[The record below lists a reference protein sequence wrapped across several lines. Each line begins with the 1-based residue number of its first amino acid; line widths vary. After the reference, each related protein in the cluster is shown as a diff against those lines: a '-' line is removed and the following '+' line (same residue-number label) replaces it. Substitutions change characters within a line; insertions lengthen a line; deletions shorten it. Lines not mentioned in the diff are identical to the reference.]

1 MRCVSERLV
10 GSVTVLD
17 VASRAMLGEL
27 NTEITDRIEKLLE
40 QGRRVFLLNLEGVA
54 SLDSNGL
61 GDLVGAAEAARRD
74 GGTLKLASVNERVA
88 HPLRIMNLSNM
99 LEAFDTEEEA
109 LNSLEPDR

>member
-17 VASRAMLGEL
+17 VASRAILGEL
-27 NTEITDRIEKLLE
+27 NTEITDTIERLLE
-40 QGRRVFLLNLEGVA
+40 QGRRVFLLNLDGVS

-61 GDLVGAAEAARRD
+61 GDLVGAAEAARRQ

-88 HPLRIMNLSNM
+88 HPLRIMNLSHT
-99 LEAFDTEEEA
+99 LEAFDTEDEA
-109 LNSLEPDR
+109 LRSLEPER